1 MQTRHLLSSVY
12 PTILYGA
19 KKLNRGWR
27 KIQLPVICLALFIGF
42 HIGNTSLFAQGPNF
56 EWAKQM
62 GGTDWDNGYS
72 IAVDDYGSIYTTGL
86 FRGTTDFDPGTDSF
100 NLTSNGGN
108 DIYVSKLDPTGG
120 FVWAR
125 SFGSAKFEYAYAID
139 VDDEGSVYI
148 TGQFSDSV
156 DFDPGPD
163 VSYLYSNG
171 SNDIYIL
178 KLDSSGNF
186 VWAKGIGGG
195 GVVDQG
201 YSLTVDADHNVYV
214 TGSFVDT
221 VDFDPGS
228 EVFNLNP
235 LNMAGNAFVLKL
247 DAAGDFVW
255 AKDMGQMANAYA
267 ACFGYSIATDTAK
280 SVYITGE
287 FKDTVDF
294 DPGVDE
300 YKLVAKGNR
309 DIFIAKLDAMG
320 NFVWAKGM
328 GSSHATRSDAG
339 LSVALDPEQNVYVT
353 GTFNEIVDF
362 DPGTDVF
369 NLIANNAQDS
379 DIFILK
385 LNNDGEFVWA
395 KNISGNTNS
404 PFENNFSFSIKLDKA
419 GNSYVSGYFW
429 GIADFDPGTDVV
441 SLTSTGA
448 SDIFILKLNPSGD
461 FVWVKQVGGS
471 NIDVTRSSVLDASGN
486 IYTTGWFRDISDFDP
501 GPGTAF
507 LTASNADIMVF
518 KLSCGDT
525 TTSSITDSADCAG
538 YTLNDTTY
546 MESGTYIQRVPN
558 AQGCDSIITLNLTI
572 IPSLNME
579 INITIDVHE
588 LGTVE
593 HFATYQWML
602 NGTAIPGA
610 TDSTY
615 TVTENGD
622 YQVAVTNER
631 GCADTSD
638 IYTVT
643 NANGIGDLAAW
654 AEQIKIYPNPS
665 NDRVYIQ
672 APVKVNVD
680 ITSIEG
686 RRIIQIKDAHS
697 FSIKSLSSGLYLLR
711 ITDKDGALIHTAKLI
726 RQ

>member
-1 MQTRHLLSSVY
+1 MQIRNLLCAD
-12 PTILYGA
+12 GD
-19 KKLNRGWR
+19 KKVTTACR
-27 KIQLPVICLALFIGF
+27 KIQLTIAGLTLFIC
-42 HIGNTSLFAQGPNF
+42 SLAASASLLAQGPNF
-56 EWAKQM
+56 DWAKQM

-72 IAVDDYGSIYTTGL
+72 IAVDNYGSIYTTGL
-86 FRGTTDFDPGTDSF
+86 FRGTADFDPGADTF

-108 DIYVSKLDPTGG
+108 DIFVSKLDPMGG

-125 SFGSAKFEYAYAID
+125 SFGSTKFEYAYAID

-178 KLDSSGNF
+178 KLDSAGDF
-186 VWAKGIGGG
+186 VWAKSIGGG

-201 YSLTVDADHNVYV
+201 YALTVDADHNLYV
-214 TGSFVDT
+214 TGSFVGT
-221 VDFDPGS
+221 VDFDPGPD
-228 EVFNLNP
+228 VFNLNP

-247 DAAGDFVW
+247 DAVGDFVW
-255 AKDMGQMANAYA
+255 AKDMGQVANAYSS
-267 ACFGYSIATDTAK
+267 CFGYSIATD
-280 SVYITGE
+280 SMSNVYVTGG
-287 FKDTVDF
+287 FKDTIDF
-294 DPGVDE
+294 DPGIDE
-300 YKLVAKGNR
+300 YKLVGKGSQ
-309 DIFIAKLDAMG
+309 DIFIVKLDSIG
-320 NFVWAKGM
+320 DFVWAKSM
-328 GSSHATRSDAG
+328 GSVHPTRADVG
-339 LSVALDPEQNVYVT
+339 LSIAMDPEQNVYVT
-353 GTFNEIVDF
+353 GTFNETVDF

-369 NLIANNAQDS
+369 NLTADNAQDS

-395 KNISGNTNS
+395 KSISGNTNS

-429 GIADFDPGTDVV
+429 GIADFDPGTSLV

-461 FVWVKQVGGS
+461 FVWVKQFGGA
-471 NIDVTRSSVLDASGN
+471 NIDVTRSSALDASGN

-501 GPGTAF
+501 GPGTAL
-507 LTASNADIMVF
+507 LTASNADIVIF

-546 MESGTYIQRVPN
+546 MESGTYIQRLPN

-602 NGTAIPGA
+602 NGAAIPGA

-643 NANGIGDLAAW
+643 NANGIADMTEW
-654 AEQIKIYPNPS
+654 AGKIKVYPNPS
-665 NDRVYIQ
+665 DDLVYIQ
-672 APVKVNVD
+672 APIPVNVD
-680 ITSIEG
+680 ITGIEG
-686 RRIIQIKDAHS
+686 KHIMQIKDAHS

-711 ITDKDGALIHTAKLI
+711 ITDKNGGLIQTVKLI